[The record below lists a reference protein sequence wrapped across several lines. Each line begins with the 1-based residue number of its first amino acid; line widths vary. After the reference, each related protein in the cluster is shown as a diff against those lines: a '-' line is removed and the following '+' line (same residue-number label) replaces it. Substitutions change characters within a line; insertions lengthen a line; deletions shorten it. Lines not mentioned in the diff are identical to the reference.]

1 MKYLVFDMD
10 GTIADLYGVENWLD
24 DLRNYRATPYENAR
38 PMWDMGKLKNAL
50 EKAQI
55 NGYKVAVVSW
65 LSKGSTKEYDEKVR
79 TAKREWLAQNNF
91 PADEIHLV
99 KYGTTKANVIRKK
112 TDTAILFDDNEQV
125 RKGWHLGTAV
135 NPLDTDIIKY
145 LNALC

>member
-38 PMWDMGKLKNAL
+38 PMWNMKKLENAL
-50 EKAQI
+50 KKAQI
-55 NGYKVAVVSW
+55 NGYKIAVVSW
-65 LSKGSTKEYDEKVR
+65 LSKESTKEYDEKVR
-79 TAKREWLAQNNF
+79 EAKRKWLAQNNF

-112 TDTAILFDDNEQV
+112 TDSAILFDDNGQI

-145 LNALC
+145 LNALR

>member
-10 GTIADLYGVENWLD
+10 GTIADLYGVKNWLD

-38 PMWDMGKLKNAL
+38 PMWDMGKLENAL
-50 EKAQI
+50 KKAQI
-55 NGYKVAVVSW
+55 NGYKIAVVSW
-65 LSKGSTKEYDEKVR
+65 LSKESTKEYDEKVR
-79 TAKREWLAQNNF
+79 EAKRKWLAQNNF

-112 TDTAILFDDNEQV
+112 TDSAILFDDNEQV

>member
-10 GTIADLYGVENWLD
+10 GTIADLYGIENWLD
-24 DLRNYRATPYENAR
+24 DLRNYRTTPYENAR

-65 LSKGSTKEYDEKVR
+65 LSKGSTEEYDEKVR

>member
-38 PMWDMGKLKNAL
+38 PMWDMKKLENAL
-50 EKAQI
+50 KKAQI
-55 NGYKVAVVSW
+55 NGYKIAVVSW

-79 TAKREWLAQNNF
+79 EAKRKWLAQNNF

-112 TDTAILFDDNEQV
+112 TDSAILFDDNGQV
-125 RKGWHLGTAV
+125 RKGWHLGTTV

-145 LNALC
+145 LNALH

>member
-38 PMWDMGKLKNAL
+38 PMWDMKKLENAL
-50 EKAQI
+50 KKAQI
-55 NGYKVAVVSW
+55 NGYKIAVVSW
-65 LSKGSTKEYDEKVR
+65 LSKESTKEYDEKVR
-79 TAKREWLAQNNF
+79 EAKRKWLAQNNF

-112 TDTAILFDDNEQV
+112 TDTAILFDDNGQV

-145 LNALC
+145 LNALH